1 MKDQNK
7 SSEMLSVS
15 RKEVKY
21 LLSLPDRLFLLEA
34 LDQLLIP
41 DAYGGYNGYT
51 VRSVYFDSI
60 TNEDY
65 EAKRQHADEKKRIR
79 LRVYHPEDTSA
90 KFELKRKYFG
100 REKKESL
107 VISREDAKELL
118 KGNYRVLLNY
128 KSPMVAYVYDLMTTR
143 LYRPVSL
150 VEYDRRAYTH
160 PDFNTRVT
168 LDNNLRYCDFCY
180 DLFAEHLNF
189 YEGMPKDQTIL
200 EIKYDRFLFKQ
211 IQEVL

>member
-1 MKDQNK
+1 M
-7 SSEMLSVS
+7 
-15 RKEVKY
+15 
-21 LLSLPDRLFLLEA
+21 
-34 LDQLLIP
+34 
-41 DAYGGYNGYT
+41 G
-51 VRSVYFDSI
+51 
-60 TNEDY
+60 
-65 EAKRQHADEKKRIR
+65 
-79 LRVYHPEDTSA
+79 VYHPEDTSA

-118 KGNYRVLLNY
+118 KGNYRVLLKY

-211 IQEVL
+211 IQEVPYRVKMYLRKPLNWFTSFI